1 MNGIPKSK
9 IRVLTLLFL
18 AGVLYAVVILTTGFA
33 IPCPIRKI
41 TGWLC
46 PGCGITTL
54 FICLIKF
61 DIKGA
66 FFANPF
72 LFVTMPF
79 LIFELVYS
87 LIPEHRKNKKNNI
100 SLLIY
105 AVLFILWGV
114 LRNAVPP
121 AVHFHG

>member
-1 MNGIPKSK
+1 MKSIPKSK
-9 IRVLTLLFL
+9 LRTLAILCIIGI
-18 AGVLYAVVILTTGFA
+18 AYAIWILITGLA

-41 TGWLC
+41 TGLLC

-54 FICLIKF
+54 FICLFRLNIKE
-61 DIKGA
+61 A
-66 FFANPF
+66 FYANPF
-72 LFVTMPF
+72 LFITMPY
-79 LIFELVYS
+79 LIFELIYS
-87 LIPEHRKNKKNNI
+87 LNPEHRKNKKNNI

-114 LRNAVPP
+114 LRNAMPP